1 MRPWHAAGELGGS
14 AKLMHVTTMNT
25 PLPAFTPATRASRP
39 AAFWRAIAGGVC
51 FWGVAWSTMSHAHDL
66 TPCMGR
72 PATER
77 RHFQGNPFDRAGNPQ
92 CISPLAK
99 STESPHEEGYYV
111 GGGARVKS
119 RGGEERRHH
128 EGTWGVDYT
137 GILVHK
143 KTNLGW
149 WHGSRYQGGV
159 GSYPTDG
166 PRLVHR
172 P

>member
-1 MRPWHAAGELGGS
+1 
-14 AKLMHVTTMNT
+14 MNICMKT
-25 PLPAFTPATRASRP
+25 LDRSTPAAAPRPRLRPTARPSGCHGGWLVAAAVIAS
-39 AAFWRAIAGGVC
+39 
-51 FWGVAWSTMSHAHDL
+51 WSTAASGHDL
-66 TPCMGR
+66 TPYMGR

-92 CISPLAK
+92 CVSPLAK
-99 STESPHEEGYYV
+99 PAESPHEEGYFV
-111 GGGARVKS
+111 GGGARMRG
-119 RGGEERRHH
+119 RGGEERHDH

-137 GILVHK
+137 GIIVHK
-143 KTNLGW
+143 RTNLGW

-159 GSYPTDG
+159 GAYGTDG

>member
-1 MRPWHAAGELGGS
+1 MPDRARRCGPR
-14 AKLMHVTTMNT
+14 
-25 PLPAFTPATRASRP
+25 ATACL
-39 AAFWRAIAGGVC
+39 AAFLGLIGLAE
-51 FWGVAWSTMSHAHDL
+51 AHDL

-77 RHFQGNPFDRAGNPQ
+77 NHFQGNQFARAGNPQ

-99 STESPHEEGYYV
+99 PSESPHEEGYYV

-119 RGGEERRHH
+119 RCGEERRHH

-137 GILVHK
+137 GIIVPK

-149 WHGSRYQGGV
+149 WHGSRYQGGL
-159 GSYPTDG
+159 GSYQTDG
-166 PRLVHR
+166 PRLVHA